1 MAKKKYYAVKV
12 GNKPG
17 IYETWAE
24 CEIQVKGVSGAQ
36 YKSFTSMND
45 AEKYIS
51 GCEDSSIES
60 DCMKKETEKTA
71 TNEEIEYTIK
81 ELQENEVVAF
91 VDGSYN
97 SKEEKS
103 GFGVIIVDEK
113 GVETSLYRAFTK
125 QYRADFLELRNV
137 SAELEGVKEAIKWAI
152 AYNKSKITI
161 FYDYAGIEKWADGS
175 WKANKE
181 ITKQYVSF
189 IKEKKLLINIKFCK
203 VAAHTGIEYN
213 EMADTL
219 AKNSLLEKGYKTYD
233 DGSIYFVGYS
243 KEDWEAIIE
252 CINEENANLIDSFG
266 NTISIETK
274 SENRKQRMIIT
285 DSKNKVVI
293 NCYPINK
300 SYVQGKQSVLFQK
313 IISTAIEGMS
323 DKQVV
328 IETLNHFH
336 VMTITQEQVEIKFEL
351 LLPDYKG
358 NRSGKFFNNLLAAVY
373 NTMVTGYK
381 PDYTEMLTPTFR
393 AYEYFL
399 HKILGEKMGLNTTDK
414 NGKNNFG
421 YFRKNGK
428 DYECSAGEVSKLSDN
443 QVKYLNELYNAYH
456 YVRHEYTHW
465 SADDLD
471 TAVISNIELAHEH
484 LKKGLTLANKY
495 YKLF

>member
-1 MAKKKYYAVKV
+1 MELIMAKKKYYAVKV

-60 DCMKKETEKTA
+60 DCMTKETEKTA

-189 IKEKKLLINIKFCK
+189 IKEK
-203 VAAHTGIEYN
+203 
-213 EMADTL
+213 
-219 AKNSLLEKGYKTYD
+219 
-233 DGSIYFVGYS
+233 
-243 KEDWEAIIE
+243 
-252 CINEENANLIDSFG
+252 
-266 NTISIETK
+266 
-274 SENRKQRMIIT
+274 
-285 DSKNKVVI
+285 
-293 NCYPINK
+293 NC
-300 SYVQGKQSVLFQK
+300 
-313 IISTAIEGMS
+313 
-323 DKQVV
+323 
-328 IETLNHFH
+328 
-336 VMTITQEQVEIKFEL
+336 
-351 LLPDYKG
+351 
-358 NRSGKFFNNLLAAVY
+358 
-373 NTMVTGYK
+373 
-381 PDYTEMLTPTFR
+381 
-393 AYEYFL
+393 
-399 HKILGEKMGLNTTDK
+399 
-414 NGKNNFG
+414 
-421 YFRKNGK
+421 
-428 DYECSAGEVSKLSDN
+428 
-443 QVKYLNELYNAYH
+443 
-456 YVRHEYTHW
+456 
-465 SADDLD
+465 
-471 TAVISNIELAHEH
+471 
-484 LKKGLTLANKY
+484 
-495 YKLF
+495 